1 MDRDAGALTMQE
13 LQHASSSP
21 SAHQPPPE
29 PGAEVEALTAA
40 LRAQPLFREA
50 LEEQLRALAASGTL
64 VLREL
69 PRDTM
74 LEPEEG
80 ALCLVTAGQL
90 AVGLFEPAALQ
101 ERGRQQ
107 RDAALGEKEGTLMP
121 PGPLARTAR
130 QNLALFGPGDVFN
143 LAAFPASEAQELVR
157 PFALSRAQVISI
169 RDEALHWLAHQVPA
183 VQRTLVEGLAF
194 SGARLRGITGIKHEI
209 LDFYL
214 RHGLSV
220 SGPSVRL
227 RQLDLCI
234 DCKQCEEAC
243 VDRHGAQRL
252 TLGGYELGLLDFVY
266 TCRTCADAR
275 CLSPCEHDAIKR
287 NATTGEIEIR
297 EDRCIGC
304 SLCALSCPYGAI
316 NMINVAEAEL
326 PSYNPR
332 FKARLDKG
340 EKLAFGAGKG
350 RKSMARRIADK
361 CDHCAGHAEQACVS
375 ACPTGA
381 LIEISPASLF
391 RERPEPPK
399 GRKPPLEVLPARP
412 FIEGIAVRDSGTARV
427 RARKLSWLLWALGLV
442 AFAAVLAEVL
452 LRAYAP
458 RWSVSYLGYLAEGV
472 EPTIAE
478 MNVSYLAGS
487 KLALTCGYLG
497 TALMVLSMSYVLQR
511 RFGWFQKTATN
522 QFWLDVHLMTGVVG
536 PLFIVLHSALRLST
550 WVSVPFW
557 SMVAVVLSGVLGR
570 YLYTLVPSLSNRH
583 ELQIL
588 ELRREITEL
597 AKDYPAAAD
606 RAYELL
612 AAESDRSAR
621 SWQIGLITL
630 LLWVLFDDLRRIWT
644 RSRDRRVL
652 RQLAPR
658 RIARRI
664 ARRVDRVVFLER
676 RQELAPR
683 SKALLKAWKRVHI
696 PFSVLLL
703 VTMVAHIAIALWP

>member
-1 MDRDAGALTMQE
+1 MRDP
-13 LQHASSSP
+13 QHAAAP
-21 SAHQPPPE
+21 SRDSGPPPAL
-29 PGAEVEALTAA
+29 GLGLEALLAA
-40 LRAQPLFREA
+40 LRGVSLFHEVEDAPLH
-50 LEEQLRALAASGTL
+50 ALAASGTL
-64 VLREL
+64 TLREL

-74 LEPEEG
+74 LEPEEAAG

-90 AVGLFEPAALQ
+90 AVGLFDPPTLQ
-101 ERGRQQ
+101 ERGSQQ
-107 RDAALGEKEGTLMP
+107 RDAALGEKEGTLLP
-121 PGPLARTAR
+121 PGPLARAAR
-130 QNLALFGPGDVFN
+130 QNLALFGQGDLFN
-143 LAAFPASEAQELVR
+143 LAAFPSRGPQEVVR
-157 PFALSRAQVISI
+157 PFALSRAQVVLI
-169 RDEALHWLAHQVPA
+169 RDEALHWLAGAAPA
-183 VQRTLVEGLAF
+183 AERAVAAGLAF
-194 SGARLRGITGIKHEI
+194 SSARLRGVTGVKHEI

-243 VDRHGAQRL
+243 EERHGAQRL

-287 NATTGEIEIR
+287 DAKTGEIKIH

-316 NMINVAEAEL
+316 NMINVTEAEL

-340 EKLAFGAGKG
+340 DKLAFGPGKG
-350 RKSMARRIADK
+350 RKAMARRIADK

-381 LIEISPASLF
+381 LIEISPVSLF
-391 RERPEPPK
+391 RERPEPPT
-399 GRKPPLEVLPARP
+399 GRKAPLEVLPARP

-427 RARKLSWLLWALGLV
+427 RARRLSWLLWMLGLV
-442 AFAAVLAEVL
+442 AFAAVSAEVV
-452 LRAYAP
+452 LRLYAP
-458 RWSVSYLGYLAEGV
+458 RWSVSYLGYLADGV
-472 EPTIAE
+472 EPAIAE

-511 RFGWFQKTATN
+511 RFGWFHKTATN

-570 YLYTLVPSLSNRH
+570 YLYTLVPALSNRH

-612 AAESDRSAR
+612 SAESERSAR
-621 SWQIGLITL
+621 SWEIGLITL

-644 RSRDRRVL
+644 RGRDRRAL